1 MKGYNLLVPFSQF
14 IIWWQRVGPESCRV
28 DYRIFWG
35 CIVLE
40 GKWVL
45 HVGQF
50 IPYNGPCF
58 IDGVSMVAQKV
69 KESACNAGDSGL
81 IPGLG
86 RSLGGGHGSLLQ
98 YFFFFLSLSLFFS
111 FCKWD
116 FSLKPCAWKCD
127 TWYQNRRQIR
137 PLGFFS
143 VSSPLSHQDYS
154 TPSASAV

>member
-1 MKGYNLLVPFSQF
+1 M
-14 IIWWQRVGPESCRV
+14 GPESCRV

-98 YFFFFLSLSLFFS
+98 YFFFLSLSLSLFFYS
-111 FCKWD
+111 
-116 FSLKPCAWKCD
+116 SILAWRI
-127 TWYQNRRQIR
+127 TWTEESGG
-137 PLGFFS
+137 L
-143 VSSPLSHQDYS
+143 
-154 TPSASAV
+154 